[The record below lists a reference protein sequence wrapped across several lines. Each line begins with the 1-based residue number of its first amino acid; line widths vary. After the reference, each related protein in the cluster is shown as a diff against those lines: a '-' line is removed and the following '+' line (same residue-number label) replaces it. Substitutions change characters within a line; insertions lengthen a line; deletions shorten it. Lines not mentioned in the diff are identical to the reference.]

1 MMDKDLAYR
10 LSALEKKFDTEVI
23 KLRRERTYEKNL
35 IDAVQKALNRFEYL
49 DKSKDY
55 VVASL
60 DSAGYIKELV
70 EVTRIIEKPQG
81 DLKRFETGY
90 HRIEGSEIV
99 LDEVRKRILE
109 DIE

>member
-23 KLRRERTYEKNL
+23 KIRRERTYEKNL

-70 EVTRIIEKPQG
+70 EVTRIIERPSG
-81 DLKRFETGY
+81 DLKRFEKGY

-109 DIE
+109 EIE

>member
-1 MMDKDLAYR
+1 MMDKDLVYK
-10 LSALEKKFDTEVI
+10 LSALERKFDTEMI
-23 KLRRERTYEKNL
+23 KIRRERTYEKNL

-55 VVASL
+55 MVASL

-70 EVTRIIEKPQG
+70 EVTRIIEKPSG
-81 DLKRFETGY
+81 DLRRFENGY